1 MRVTL
6 NNVNYVDNNGERH
19 VLESYTCD
27 VADDLSTDEEIIE
40 AVRKHIIQ
48 EMISLIKEESK

>member
-6 NNVNYVDNNGERH
+6 DNVSYVDENGERH
-19 VLESYTCD
+19 MLESYTCD

-40 AVRKHIIQ
+40 AVKKHIIQ
-48 EMISLIKEESK
+48 DMISLIKEESK